1 MYHLEKRERRSAE
14 GGHTLRYLVGLTWAV
29 ALVFATSTS
38 AGEVSTPLRAMASLF
53 PLHEFAKAVGA
64 ERAQVDLL
72 LPPGVEP
79 HTWEPK
85 ASDIAKMSA
94 ADVLIYLG
102 PALEPQ
108 VSDILRG
115 VATADLVV
123 VQVTRDL
130 PILAAD
136 EGRDGGAHTQ
146 GLDPHIWLD
155 LELSQR
161 IVERIAKVF
170 AERDPQ
176 GASVYLENARAY
188 TAKLASLDRQYR
200 EGLRT
205 CRRRAFVFGGHAAF
219 SYLARRYGLEQIS
232 LYAVSPDSRP
242 TPKQLTEVVDLAKR
256 HDLDVI
262 YFEVLVSGEL
272 AKVIAKE
279 VGAKTL
285 VLNPGGNLT
294 RKEWEAGVTF
304 LSLME
309 ANLRNLREGLGCE

>member
-1 MYHLEKRERRSAE
+1 M
-14 GGHTLRYLVGLTWAV
+14 LRHLVGLAWAL

-38 AGEVSTPLRAMASLF
+38 AGEVSTRLRAMASLF

-85 ASDIAKMSA
+85 ASDIVKMSA
-94 ADVLIYLG
+94 ADILIYLG

-108 VSDILRG
+108 VGDLLKG
-115 VATADLVV
+115 VARADLVV
-123 VQVTRDL
+123 VDASQDI
-130 PILAAD
+130 PILVTD
-136 EGRDGGAHTQ
+136 ERHRGGGAHHREH
-146 GLDPHIWLD
+146 DPHIWLD

-161 IVERIAKVF
+161 IVERIAEVF

-176 GASVYLENARAY
+176 GASVYLENAAAY

-219 SYLARRYGLEQIS
+219 SYLARRYGLEQIP
-232 LYAVSPDSRP
+232 LYGVSPDSRP
-242 TPKQLTEVVDLAKR
+242 TPKQLTEVVDLAKQ
-256 HDLDVI
+256 HGLDVI
-262 YFEVLVSGEL
+262 YFEVLVSDEL

-279 VGAKTL
+279 VGARTL

-294 RKEWEAGVTF
+294 REEWEAGVTF